1 MNGTSD
7 SNKLVA
13 SFETKQ
19 SSKDYRTTLK
29 EKWTTD
35 NTLTTE
41 ITVEDQFMTGL
52 KLGVNGTFTP
62 YSGKKSA
69 TLKSA
74 YKKDNVH
81 LNADMDFTQSYV
93 LMHGAVVF
101 K

>member
-1 MNGTSD
+1 
-7 SNKLVA
+7 VA

-19 SSKDYRTTLK
+19 VSKDYKTTLK

-41 ITVEDQFMTGL
+41 ATIEDQFMTGL
-52 KLGVNGTFTP
+52 KLGGNVTFTP
-62 YSGKKSA
+62 YSGKKA
-69 TLKSA
+69 AILKSA
-74 YKKDNVH
+74 YKMDNVH

-93 LMHGAVVF
+93 LMHGAAVF